1 MHLNVFLALNHLMK
15 LFKKIAL
22 WVVAIVILVVI
33 QGFVLIYI
41 YEDEIKQS
49 AIEKLNTQLNTPIK
63 VGKIELSY
71 FKHFPF
77 VSLKFPDVIIYDSK
91 PDHSGVLLSASEVSL
106 LFNIWD
112 IYKGNYKV
120 KKLYV
125 ENGTWT
131 SSIDKRGV
139 NNFDILKPD
148 TSSLQKSST
157 FELTIEEIILI
168 NSSIK
173 HVDLQ
178 NYYIINVLF
187 NDLKAKGDFNADDFK
202 LKLVSNAQILNL
214 NIDKIS
220 YIRNKK
226 INLNTS
232 VFVDF
237 KNSVYAFDKT
247 EILIE
252 KMRLLLDGKIQNST
266 NSKNIKLKIAGN
278 NLNIQSFVSILPLSY
293 ANYFKEYTSTG
304 EFYFNTIIDGS
315 LMPDKSPSINVTAGL
330 NNVNIIV
337 NNDRIKNQEI
347 KNIKF
352 KFEYKNNSTEVFT
365 DDVLTIKEFYGLY
378 NNNAIKG
385 NVKINNLDDPYLDLA
400 IETKQSLVE
409 IQKIWKV
416 NDIDFKAGELYLD
429 IKLKAKYSDLR
440 KDNNIKDISSEG
452 VIKIHNTKLIPGKYG
467 LSIDDING
475 DYKFLKSDLRIN
487 QMTFSIGKSDF
498 KINGFFR
505 NLFSFILVENED
517 LEIDASL
524 VSKNIDLKEL
534 LGSGAT
540 STDDEPY
547 KLKVNKRINANVK
560 LQIKQLDFLPFQAFD
575 MEGGMKIENQI
586 ISTDYLAFRS
596 QKGLVFAKIDF
607 NTHKNN
613 NMPMNIDLNLNK
625 VDASNLFREFNNFGV
640 DIITDKNIRGQ
651 ISSNMKIN
659 MVWDEN
665 LNSKL
670 EDFYAKGNVLIE
682 NGQLLDFEPMLALG
696 KYIDVNELKNLRFS
710 NLENTIEIKN
720 KSISIP
726 DMEIKSNALSM
737 RLSGSHTF
745 ENKIDYHLQLLLS
758 DFIKKKSKKL
768 GDERF
773 GEIEQDGTGNTKLFI
788 RMYGDAYNPS
798 FSLDKKMIRKKLA
811 DDFKKERVEVK
822 KILKDEFGSWFK
834 KEKEF
839 KESISEQS
847 EEWEKDIPQPTLQN
861 KSVSSTNITD
871 SASKKTKLQ
880 KLKEK
885 LKEKPDPENE

>member
-1 MHLNVFLALNHLMK
+1 MHLNVFLALNLPMK
-15 LFKKIAL
+15 LFKKIAFWL
-22 WVVAIVILVVI
+22 LAIVILVVI

-41 YEDEIKQS
+41 YENEIKQS

-77 VSLKFPDVIIYDSK
+77 VSLKFPDVVIYDSK
-91 PDHSGVLLSASEVSL
+91 PEHSNVLLSAKEISM

-112 IYKGNYKV
+112 IYNGNFKV
-120 KKLYV
+120 KKLYI
-125 ENGTWT
+125 ENGIWT
-131 SSIDKRGV
+131 SSIDKRGI
-139 NNFDILKPD
+139 NNFDIFKPD
-148 TSSLQKSST
+148 TCSIQKPSN

-168 NSSIK
+168 NTSIK
-173 HVDLQ
+173 HLDLQ
-178 NYYIINVLF
+178 NYYIFNILF
-187 NDLKAKGDFNADDFK
+187 NDLNAKGNFNADDFK
-202 LKLVSNAQILNL
+202 LKLISKAKIE
-214 NIDKIS
+214 NININKTT
-220 YIRNKK
+220 YLRNKE

-232 VFVDF
+232 LFVDF
-237 KNSVYAFDKT
+237 KNSIYSFDKT
-247 EILIE
+247 EILVE
-252 KMRLLLDGKIQNST
+252 KMKLLLDGKIQYSSNI
-266 NSKNIKLKIAGN
+266 KNIKLKIAGN
-278 NLNIQSFVSILPLSY
+278 DLNIQSFVSLLPEKY
-293 ANYFKEYTSTG
+293 TNNFKDFTSTG
-304 EFYFNTIIDGS
+304 DFYFNAKIEGS
-315 LMPDKSPSINVTAGL
+315 LMPNKSPEINVTAGL
-330 NNVNIIV
+330 NNVSILV
-337 NNDRIKNQEI
+337 NNDQIKNQEI
-347 KNIKF
+347 KNIKL
-352 KFEYKNNSTEVFT
+352 KIEYKNNSTVQFT
-365 DDVLTIKEFYGLY
+365 DDVLTINEFYGLY
-378 NNNAIKG
+378 NNNPIKG
-385 NVKINNLDDPYLDLA
+385 KVRVSNLEDPFLDLA

-409 IQKIWKV
+409 LQKIWKIK
-416 NDIDFKAGELYLD
+416 DIDFKAGELYLN
-429 IKLKAKYSDLR
+429 IKLKAKYTDLQ
-440 KDNNIKDISSEG
+440 KDNNLKEISSEG
-452 VIKIHNTKLIPGKYG
+452 IIKIINTKIVPGKYG
-467 LSIDDING
+467 LSIDNING

-524 VSKNIDLKEL
+524 VSNNIDLKEL
-534 LGSGAT
+534 LGSSAN

-547 KLKVNKRINANVK
+547 KLKINKRLNANVK
-560 LQIKQLDFLPFQAFD
+560 LQIKQLNFLPFQAFD

-607 NTHKNN
+607 NTQKNN

-682 NGQLLDFEPMLALG
+682 NGQLIDFEPMLALG

-720 KSISIP
+720 KSITIP

-758 DFIKKKSKKL
+758 DFIKKKSKRL

-773 GEIEQDGTGNTKLFI
+773 GEVEPDGTGNTKLFI

-798 FSLDKKMIRKKLA
+798 FSLDKQMIRKKLA

-822 KILKDEFGSWFK
+822 QILKDEFGSWFK

-847 EEWEKDIPQPTLQN
+847 EEWEKDIPKPSLQN
-861 KSVSSTNITD
+861 KSVSSTNKTD
-871 SASKKTKLQ
+871 SISKKTKLQ

-885 LKEKPDPENE
+885 LKEKPDPEDE